1 MKLVGKIL
9 IGIVA
14 VVIIIL
20 GIMQILRG
28 MEMIG

>member
-14 VVIIIL
+14 VVIIIF

>member
-28 MEMIG
+28 IEMIG